1 MAGYGIGAND
11 MKKCRAVAALI
22 VLFCLLFQGNALAL
36 NKYPINYIYVGEK
49 NQKITNSSGH
59 IYIPVTYTVQQ
70 VYAVV
75 EDETAAGFNYPDD
88 IFIAGNDEIYVA
100 DTGNDRIVRLAQD
113 GSTVAIYTGTSD
125 SRFSGPRGVFV
136 DDNGVIY
143 VADSGNSR
151 IVEMDG
157 SGNLLHEYR
166 KPESELLDSVQEF
179 IPTKVV
185 VGPTGYIYTLVG
197 KDLMAIDRS
206 GRFKG
211 YIGATDLDFDL
222 WYTLLK
228 SVLTDEQV
236 AKLDKRT
243 PPAYN
248 NFMLNNDGLFLA
260 VTNADKDQIRILNS
274 VGTNIYPT
282 GFYGEILSIDSEKN
296 EYIRPRFADV
306 TCDKNGVISALDQ
319 ESGYIY
325 QYDKEGNILAVFG
338 GKGNNMGYFDMPIS
352 IATDSTDCL
361 YVLDATRKNIQKFA
375 STSFMDKI
383 HLASQ
388 TYFDGDYTSAEA
400 ACQEILSLCADY
412 PLAHRR
418 LGSIYYKSERYDEAK
433 EQYALAEDMDGYSE
447 SFAKARHQFVR
458 DHFFL
463 VAMIAGAIIAALAV
477 LTVYSKRH
485 ADRVR
490 DRSYDGGRR

>member
-1 MAGYGIGAND
+1 
-11 MKKCRAVAALI
+11 MKKCRIAAVLT
-22 VLFCLLFQGNALAL
+22 VLFCLLFQCSALAL

-75 EDETAAGFNYPDD
+75 DDETSPVFNYPDD
-88 IFIAGNDEIYVA
+88 IFIDRNDEIYVA
-100 DTGNDRIVRLAQD
+100 DTGNDRIVRLGQD
-113 GSTVAIYTGTSD
+113 GSTKAVYTGASD

-136 DDNGVIY
+136 DDDGIIY

-151 IVEMDG
+151 IVQMNADG
-157 SGNLLHEYR
+157 KLLNEYS
-166 KPESELLDSVQEF
+166 KPDSELLDSVSEF

-185 VGPTGYIYTLVG
+185 IGPTGYIYTLVG

-211 YIGATDLDFDL
+211 YIGATNLDFDL
-222 WYTLLK
+222 RYTLLK
-228 SVLTDEQV
+228 AVLTDEQV

-296 EYIRPRFADV
+296 EYIRPRFSDV
-306 TCDKNGVISALDQ
+306 TCDKNGVVSALDQ

-338 GKGNNMGYFDMPIS
+338 GKGNNMGYFDIPVS
-352 IATDSTDCL
+352 IATDSSGCL
-361 YVLDATRKNIQKFA
+361 YVLDATRKNIQKFSA
-375 STSFMDKI
+375 TSFMDKI

-388 TYFDGDYTSAEA
+388 AYFDGDYANAEA
-400 ACQEILSLCADY
+400 ACRDILSLCADY

-418 LGSIYYKSERYDEAK
+418 LGSIYYKNGRYDEAK
-433 EQYALAEDMDGYSE
+433 AQYALAEDMDGYSE
-447 SFAKARHQFVR
+447 SFSKSRHQFIKE
-458 DHFFL
+458 HFL
-463 VAMIAGAIIAALAV
+463 TVVLIGGAAIAALVV
-477 LTVYSKRH
+477 LTVLSKRH

-490 DRSYDGGRR
+490 DRIYDGNRR